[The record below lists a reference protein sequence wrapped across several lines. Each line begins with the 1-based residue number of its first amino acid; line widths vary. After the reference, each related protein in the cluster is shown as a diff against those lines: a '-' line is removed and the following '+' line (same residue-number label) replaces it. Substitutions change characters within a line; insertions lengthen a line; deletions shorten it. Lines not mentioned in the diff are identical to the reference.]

1 MIPSAKRDQKVTRE
15 SNDSSTENS
24 ALVLSSDEILGIDDT
39 RDCTKYNQRP
49 TKQVS
54 SNNSNHLQLEERHQ
68 LLFAKISRQRVS
80 TCCDHDVTIVVEEA
94 IYE

>member
-1 MIPSAKRDQKVTRE
+1 MIASAERNQKVTRE
-15 SNDSSTENS
+15 CNDSSAQDST
-24 ALVLSSDEILGIDDT
+24 LVLRADEILGIDDT
-39 RDCTKYNQRP
+39 RNCAKNNQRP

-68 LLFAKISRQRVS
+68 LLFSKISRQRVS
-80 TCCDHDVTIVVEEA
+80 TCCDHHVTIVVEEA